1 MKNPIPQA
9 VYTMVDEYTAQY
21 DAGMPEDELTE
32 EERESLAR
40 YFYQLV
46 NILMRGGSIDGTK
59 QNQLARES
67 GVEDWRVEGIGEFL
81 NNWGRD

>member
-1 MKNPIPQA
+1 
-9 VYTMVDEYTAQY
+9 MVDEYTAQY

-32 EERESLAR
+32 EERESLAH
-40 YFYQLV
+40 YFFQLV